1 MIDARSR
8 VKILSESLQYIQ
20 RFYGKVIVVKYGG
33 SALTEKKLR
42 HSFMRDVVLLK
53 RAGINLVVVHGG
65 GPMISQAFVEHGIK
79 SRFVGG
85 IRVTDGKGMEL
96 VERVLCQVNR
106 EISELVAA
114 NGAVPVGMCGQ
125 LGKVI
130 CAKRVPPGGASD
142 PSSLDEDMRNGEVVG
157 IDPKFFSLLTQ
168 KDVVPVVCPIGVTD
182 GGVSL
187 NINADHSALAIAI
200 HLHAEKLIMMTNV
213 PGLLAEN
220 GDLLSTVSYQEA
232 EDLVE
237 KGAVH
242 SGMLPKLQCAIDA
255 VHAGVKAAH
264 ITDGREEH
272 SLLLELMTD
281 AGMGTLIE
289 GN

>member
-1 MIDARSR
+1 M
-8 VKILSESLQYIQ
+8 
-20 RFYGKVIVVKYGG
+20 IVVKYGG
-33 SALTEKKLR
+33 SALTEKRLR
-42 HSFMRDVVLLK
+42 QSFARDVVLLK
-53 RAGINLVVVHGG
+53 RVGINLVIVHGG
-65 GPMISQAFVEHGIK
+65 GSMITQAFAERGEK
-79 SRFVGG
+79 SQFLDG
-85 IRVTDGKGMEL
+85 IRITDGKGMEL
-96 VERVLCQVNR
+96 VEQVLRQVNR
-106 EISELVAA
+106 EIGELVAA
-114 NGAVPVGMCGQ
+114 NGAVPVGLCGQ

-130 CAKRVPPGGASD
+130 RGKRSSPGGASV
-142 PSSLDEDMRNGEVVG
+142 PSCQDEDMRNGEVVG
-157 IDPKFFSLLTQ
+157 IDPGFFSLLTQ

-182 GGVSL
+182 RGVSL
-187 NINADHSALAIAI
+187 NINADHAALAIAI

-213 PGLLAEN
+213 PGLMAKN
-220 GDLLSTVSYQEA
+220 GELLSTVNYQEA

-237 KGAVH
+237 KGTVH

-289 GN
+289 RN